1 MYKFVFKTIFW
12 TKVGVV
18 LGYILLAFLNIFG
31 IWFLYKSYSS
41 MKSDNNSIEVKI
53 MFAITDILIL
63 VCFAIELILLDIIK
77 IEII

>member
-1 MYKFVFKTIFW
+1 MYTFVFKAIFW

-31 IWFLYKSYSS
+31 IWFLYKSCSS
-41 MKSDNNSIEVKI
+41 IKSEINSIEVKI